1 MQKTKKFL
9 MYLSLC
15 TLAICI
21 VLLIGAIFG
30 LDTFNGG
37 LLKVLKSCG
46 TIAIAGFFS
55 INAITMIAKNKT
67 LGIICLGLLATLSTS
82 LLIIVWANIK
92 AGVFTNIVYILLI
105 ATILFNIIVTL
116 NLNLDKRFL
125 ILQIVTYLLIAI
137 IDIVLTLVILGNNVL
152 KGTVLKL
159 FIAGCIVVFGL
170 MCALAILSKKGEKD
184 EPQKEDVSSLKA
196 RIDELEKENTK
207 LKEQLKNMEK

>member
-1 MQKTKKFL
+1 

-30 LDTFNGG
+30 LDTFKGG
-37 LLKVLKSCG
+37 LLKLLESCA

-67 LGIICLGLLATLSTS
+67 LGVICLSLLTTLSAS
-82 LLIIVWANIK
+82 LLIIVWAGIK
-92 AGVFTNIVYILLI
+92 AGIFTNIVYILLI

-125 ILQIVTYLLIAI
+125 ILQIITYSLIAI
-137 IDIVLTLVILGNNVL
+137 IDIVLTLVILGNNIL
-152 KGTVLKL
+152 KGTALKL

-170 MCALAILSKKGEKD
+170 MCALAILSKKGEKE
-184 EPQKEDVSSLKA
+184 EPQKEDITSLKV
-196 RIDELEKENTK
+196 RIAELEKENAK